1 MIFIADLLNP
11 KNDYVFRRI
20 FGYVGN
26 EDITKSLLE
35 AIIPEKI
42 NKIELDCN
50 PITEKDLLND
60 KVGILD
66 IKAKLNNNVNC
77 NIEMQIA
84 DKNNIEKRMLF
95 YWSKMYTQSIKSGDE
110 YETLERTIVILM
122 SDYNLDN
129 LANLPEYLTK
139 WNIREE
145 NHSKMILT
153 DVLELYI
160 IELEKAKKYLGNKSK
175 ILEAWIEFI
184 NNPKKELSLMENEKI
199 KKAKKILE
207 EISQDERE
215 RRLTELREKYIRDQ
229 NATRNRGYD
238 LGLKDGI
245 EQGIEQ
251 GKIQGI
257 EQGIEQKQAEI
268 VKKMKNKNFDISTI
282 AEITGLTEE
291 EINKL

>member
-251 GKIQGI
+251 GRQQGI
-257 EQGIEQKQAEI
+257 EQNKLEI
-268 VKKMKNKNFDISTI
+268 VKKMKLEKFDTITISR
-282 AEITGLTEE
+282 ITGLTED
-291 EINKL
+291 EINNL

>member
-26 EDITKSLLE
+26 EDVTKSLLE

-145 NHSKMILT
+145 NH
-153 DVLELYI
+153 
-160 IELEKAKKYLGNKSK
+160 
-175 ILEAWIEFI
+175 
-184 NNPKKELSLMENEKI
+184 
-199 KKAKKILE
+199 
-207 EISQDERE
+207 
-215 RRLTELREKYIRDQ
+215 
-229 NATRNRGYD
+229 
-238 LGLKDGI
+238 
-245 EQGIEQ
+245 
-251 GKIQGI
+251 
-257 EQGIEQKQAEI
+257 
-268 VKKMKNKNFDISTI
+268 
-282 AEITGLTEE
+282 
-291 EINKL
+291 